1 MHITK
6 YIGFS
11 ILLLALLACKT
22 EVENDETTTVVKQG
36 QSNEFQGVEELFNT
50 KEFEDTSVVS
60 LLKEI
65 NICSDAQVD
74 KSGKLI
80 TPCTADNFK
89 FFSLNDNKS
98 LKDGFIL
105 LVKANVGGVP
115 LRRVL
120 VFERENGA
128 LIKVNGFIANV
139 IGKRKSAG
147 TNDDLLLR
155 FIDKIEGSDVYYNC
169 ILKWENNQYVFKTVE
184 VIEEP
189 AGNFRGIVKENVKDS
204 VSKEIH
210 QTLVNNNM
218 IF

>member
-1 MHITK
+1 ML
-6 YIGFS
+6 S
-11 ILLLALLACKT
+11 ALGK
-22 EVENDETTTVVKQG
+22 
-36 QSNEFQGVEELFNT
+36 
-50 KEFEDTSVVS
+50 
-60 LLKEI
+60 I

-98 LKDGFIL
+98 LKDGIIL

>member
-6 YIGFS
+6 YISFS
-11 ILLLALLACKT
+11 ILLLVLFACKT
-22 EVENDETTTVVKQG
+22 KVENDETNTVIKQS
-36 QSNEFQGVEELFNT
+36 QSNEFQGIEELFDS

-74 KSGKLI
+74 KTGKLV
-80 TPCTADNFK
+80 TPCTAENFK
-89 FFSLNDNKS
+89 FFSLNDNKP

-139 IGKRKSAG
+139 IGKRKNAG

-169 ILKWENNQYVFKTVE
+169 ILKWENNKYVFKTVE